1 MMLNMN
7 TGRNVGAIALLLAG
21 ILLPG
26 FAAAEIYKCT
36 NARGEVEYQGIPC
49 DDGRAQETV
58 RERQPNIMP
67 SDPEAS
73 PRPSAGPADNTPE
86 TAWSSVQ
93 NAKAWLRAK
102 MDQYHLTGLHLV
114 LLVYLVMSLV
124 SFFTYRYDK
133 QVAIDDIGRRVS
145 ENTMHWQEALGG
157 WPGAWIAQRVLRHK
171 TIKPSYQAVFWLI
184 VFSHVLLWI
193 DYLRGFPWL
202 RGLFDLLR

>member
-1 MMLNMN
+1 MSN
-7 TGRNVGAIALLLAG
+7 RNPGFLALALVGLLLPA
-21 ILLPG
+21 

-36 NARGEVEYQGIPC
+36 NADGEVEYRNMPC
-49 DDGRAQETV
+49 DNGNQQEPVNLRETTV
-58 RERQPNIMP
+58 VPAVADWPGVTGDNA
-67 SDPEAS
+67 PEQ
-73 PRPSAGPADNTPE
+73 
-86 TAWSSVQ
+86 AWSVVTSTRV
-93 NAKAWLRAK
+93 WVRAK
-102 MDQYHLTGLHLV
+102 MAQYRLNGLHIV
-114 LLVYLVMSLV
+114 ALVYLVMSLV